1 LVKSHGNADFSDF
14 APRFIFPAELLVN
27 SKANAKSIS
36 VKDMV
41 HNHFHAVQKANADAL
56 KVGLKTLSN
65 MLEFRDDLQELSA
78 RPDHDGNI
86 PIADV
91 VAAFNCLVE
100 GTEKATSLS
109 ANVSDTMVRISLDLF
124 ADAENFQF
132 LKHKTVDRT
141 ESILPENTVELM
153 RAQKDKADVISE
165 ARKNFTPRKNIFGG
179 PPRSGA
185 SSGGGNNKR
194 SRRSNNGRR
203 GGNRSD
209 NDSWSSRSNYRSSSS
224 DRSRSDHR
232 SSSSDRRSSSSSGKG
247 GKGKGGKGGKGG
259 KDKEK

>member
-1 LVKSHGNADFSDF
+1 MHGRTSYNLTVCLTAFGTSSDF
-14 APRFIFPAELLVN
+14 PADLLVH
-27 SKANAKSIS
+27 SKANTKSIS
-36 VKDMV
+36 VKDLV
-41 HNHFHAVQKANADAL
+41 HNHFHTVQKANADAL

-91 VAAFNCLVE
+91 LSAFGCLVE
-100 GTEKATSLS
+100 GANAAVTLS
-109 ANVSDTMVRISLDLF
+109 ANVSDTMVRTSLDLF

-132 LKHKTVDRT
+132 LKHKAAEKV

-153 RAQKDKADVISE
+153 RAQKEKTDIITQ

-185 SSGGGNNKR
+185 SNGGGNNKR
-194 SRRSNNGRR
+194 SRRSLSTLTRESKSIATVSEELHQTKPLENT
-203 GGNRSD
+203 SL
-209 NDSWSSRSNYRSSSS
+209 Y
-224 DRSRSDHR
+224 
-232 SSSSDRRSSSSSGKG
+232 
-247 GKGKGGKGGKGG
+247 
-259 KDKEK
+259 